1 MGGGGKE
8 DTRVWGPQ
16 CLSLQ
21 HFLRPENPGDTFPR
35 LSSPCCAFQWPDRC
49 LRGSPGP
56 SAPLTRTGA
65 SGTALLRLPG
75 LFSLLQQGDHF
86 WFGTWESCSQTK
98 RKRKCLGFV
107 LTQRAIP
114 EWKMHGGYKKL
125 QWVAQVVPPHE
136 RCVRKKKGLIGH
148 TYVIL
153 SCMLGKYKHTALT
166 GLSIEDG
173 TYQMYRLN

>member
-1 MGGGGKE
+1 MIVGGGGKE

-75 LFSLLQQGDHF
+75 LFSLLQQGDDLG
-86 WFGTWESCSQTK
+86 FGKWESCSQTE
-98 RKRKCLGFV
+98 RKRLGFA
-107 LTQRAIP
+107 LTQRASP
-114 EWKMHGGYKKL
+114 ELSGKLRGGHKSCSGVLKL
-125 QWVAQVVPPHE
+125 CP
-136 RCVRKKKGLIGH
+136 RDVRGTSGRRKGLAGH
-148 TYVIL
+148 DYVIVV
-153 SCMLGKYKHTALT
+153 
-166 GLSIEDG
+166 
-173 TYQMYRLN
+173 